1 MLYKPSPFLLIR
13 EANKLYYER
22 IKEIHCKS
30 QIVRCGS
37 AEVERH
43 PQPTL
48 SYFCLSRSIHTLLW
62 KKDISNKGVFI
73 MFEMKFKI
81 VQILENGGVITHY
94 LKGKPRDVK
103 LDILDFKKASK
114 KFEMFGKEGMIVW
127 M

>member
-1 MLYKPSPFLLIR
+1 MFIKSDEFGTVGPRPILSLFLFSRDI
-13 EANKLYYER
+13 
-22 IKEIHCKS
+22 
-30 QIVRCGS
+30 
-37 AEVERH
+37 
-43 PQPTL
+43 QP
-48 SYFCLSRSIHTLLW
+48 LLW

-81 VQILENGGVITHY
+81 VQILENGGIITHY

-114 KFEMFGKEGMIVW
+114 KFEMFGTEGMIVW

>member
-1 MLYKPSPFLLIR
+1 MTSPFIFSR
-13 EANKLYYER
+13 EKHL
-22 IKEIHCKS
+22 
-30 QIVRCGS
+30 
-37 AEVERH
+37 
-43 PQPTL
+43 
-48 SYFCLSRSIHTLLW
+48 LLW

-81 VQILENGGVITHY
+81 VQILENGGIITHY

>member
-1 MLYKPSPFLLIR
+1 M
-13 EANKLYYER
+13 ER
-22 IKEIHCKS
+22 ARYM
-30 QIVRCGS
+30 Q
-37 AEVERH
+37 
-43 PQPTL
+43 TL
-48 SYFCLSRSIHTLLW
+48 FFFSLKIQVLLW
-62 KKDISNKGVFI
+62 RKDISNKGVFV